1 MADENSELCPAEALA
16 EVVQLIQE
24 DDGVG
29 LSQIDRLLSIYSQDA
44 RLHFLKGSVLAGI
57 QRYAEGRLAMSNAI
71 RIAPEYE
78 LARFQ
83 LGFLELTS
91 GLAADAANTWQPFFE
106 LPESSAFRL
115 LAAGLNCL
123 TRDDFV
129 ECDKL
134 LRIGM
139 AANSEHPLIN
149 GDMQLILD
157 EIAGQILEIPQSDE
171 AEGKPASATHQL
183 LQQFALKDSA
193 TKTKH

>member
-1 MADENSELCPAEALA
+1 MDSEISELCPEQELA
-16 EVVQLIQE
+16 EVIQLLQE
-24 DDGVG
+24 DDEVG
-29 LSQIDRLLSIYSQDA
+29 LIRIDQLLLRYPEDA
-44 RLHFLKGSVLAGI
+44 RLHFLQGSVFAGL

-71 RIAPEYE
+71 RITPEYD

-91 GLAADAANTWQPFFE
+91 GFAAAAAITWQPFVD
-106 LPESSAFRL
+106 LPANSAFRA
-115 LAAGLNCL
+115 LASGLNCL
-123 TRDDFV
+123 ARDDFA
-129 ECDKL
+129 ECDRL

-139 AANSEHPLIN
+139 AANTEYPLIN

-157 EIAGQILEIPQSDE
+157 EIAGQILVAPQSGETD
-171 AEGKPASATHQL
+171 GQPASATHQL